1 MVLTT
6 PSQPTWL
13 DGAAGPIAGW
23 LHQPPDGSARGG
35 VVLCRPIGRE
45 SVITDRAMRVLAHRI
60 AAEGLVALRFDYP
73 GTGDSA
79 DAVDGL
85 DGVARWVD
93 GIRLA
98 AEFLRTGG
106 CSSISL
112 VGLRIGATLAAT
124 AAGQC
129 GPLSA
134 LVVWD
139 PVSGRTFLRE
149 QRALQILEIGV
160 PPARHD
166 DLVEALGFTYPAW
179 LAEELRTLDLPPS
192 VGDLD
197 FAAASTG
204 RCLLLTRP
212 EHAGR
217 RHTAALHGVPEV
229 THEEVPGQADLID
242 KRSFAAVTPH
252 ETISRIVAH
261 LAAHAPRVS
270 RPVQFPLRDS
280 AVVCHTPSGQPV
292 IERLTWIG
300 TQNTFAVVTETS
312 PERRGRPTLLCANV
326 AGEPHIGPG
335 RAWVE
340 FARRG
345 AAHGMRVL
353 RVDSAGIGESGCG
366 DPIVL
371 YTPAMRDSAMRLGR
385 WLHETSDGPVGM
397 LGSCSGAWEAATA
410 GGAAPLDTV
419 WLINHVDWAKLP
431 RTAEGVEAG
440 ARVEAIAAGEQRSA
454 GLVARTRRLL
464 RTRLPYPIWLTLCRA
479 GLAQTPEPLLKGLAR
494 QGTKIRVLLCP
505 TDAVRFA
512 GQRGEQGVARLRRRG
527 ADITISHVQI
537 ADHALFGKEGR
548 EAVLSAVLAESI
560 HDFGDTEVGLIPAT

>member
-6 PSQPTWL
+6 PSTPTWL
-13 DGAAGPIAGW
+13 DGPAGPLAGW
-23 LHQPPDGSARGG
+23 LHLPPDGSARGG

-45 SVITDRAMRVLAHRI
+45 SIITDRAMRVLAHRI
-60 AAEGLVALRFDYP
+60 AAEGFVALRFDYP

-85 DGVARWVD
+85 DGVARCVD

-98 AEFLRTGG
+98 AEFLRSGG

-160 PPARHD
+160 PPARHEN
-166 DLVEALGFTYPAW
+166 LVEALGFTYPAW
-179 LAEELRTLDLPPS
+179 LADELRTLDLPPS

-197 FAAASTG
+197 FAAAPAG
-204 RCLLLTRP
+204 QYLLLTRP
-212 EHAGR
+212 EHAS
-217 RHTAALHGVPEV
+217 RHPAAALRDAPET
-229 THEEVPGQADLID
+229 THAEAPGQADLID

-252 ETISRIVAH
+252 DTISRIVAH
-261 LAAHAPRVS
+261 LAAHAPRAS
-270 RPVQFPLRDS
+270 HRVQFPLRDS
-280 AVVCHTPSGQPV
+280 AVVCHTASGQPV
-292 IERLTWIG
+292 TERLTWIG
-300 TQNTFAVVTETS
+300 AQGTFAVVTEMS
-312 PERRGRPTLLCANV
+312 PERPGRPTLLCANV

-345 AAHGMRVL
+345 AAQGMRVL
-353 RVDSAGIGESGCG
+353 RVDNAGIGESGYG

-371 YTPAMRDSAMRLGR
+371 YTPPMRDAAIRLGR

-397 LGSCSGAWEAATA
+397 VGSCSGSWEAATA
-410 GGAAPLDTV
+410 GGAVPLDTV
-419 WLINHVDWAKLP
+419 WLINHVDWARLP
-431 RTAEGVEAG
+431 RTADGIEAG
-440 ARVEAIAAGEQRSA
+440 VQAEAIAARTELPS

-479 GLAQTPEPLLKGLAR
+479 GLAQTPELLLKGVAR
-494 QGTKIRVLLCP
+494 QGTRIRVLLCP
-505 TDAVRFA
+505 TDGVRFT

-527 ADITISHVQI
+527 ADITISHVQA
-537 ADHALFGKEGR
+537 ADHALFGREGR
-548 EAVLSAVLAESI
+548 EAVLSAILTESI
-560 HDFGDTEVGLIPAT
+560 HDFGGAQVELIPAT